1 MLSGLYE
8 YSVAINKIMQLALQ
22 LPGRSVC
29 KMTLGAIKLVLDY
42 RLTGER
48 GKTRAHSLQTA
59 FTLYLERIGEQ

>member
-1 MLSGLYE
+1 
-8 YSVAINKIMQLALQ
+8 MQLALQ